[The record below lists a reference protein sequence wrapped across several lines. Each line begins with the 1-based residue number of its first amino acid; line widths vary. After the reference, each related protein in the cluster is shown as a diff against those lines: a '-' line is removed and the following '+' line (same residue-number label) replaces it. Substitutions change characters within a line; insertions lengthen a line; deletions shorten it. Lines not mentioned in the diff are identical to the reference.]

1 MIGWSGSTTFVSN
14 SPVPWFWNWA
24 PTRAMYSGEFRK
36 QNEAQCSGTNPP
48 PPAT

>member
-1 MIGWSGSTTFVSN
+1 MIGWSGSTTVVSN
-14 SPVPWFWNWA
+14 SPVPCLWNWA
-24 PTRAMYSGEFRK
+24 PTRATYSGEFRK